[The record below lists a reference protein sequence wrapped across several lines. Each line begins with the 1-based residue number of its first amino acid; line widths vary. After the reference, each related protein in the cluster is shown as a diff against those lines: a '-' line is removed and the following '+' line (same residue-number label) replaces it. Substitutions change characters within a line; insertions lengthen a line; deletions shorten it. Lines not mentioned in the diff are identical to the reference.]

1 MYYKQ
6 QVKKNV
12 FSRLL
17 KKAHMLRY
25 ASALAAHVPLKYAP
39 PLDSRDALPLN
50 LFEQPAG
57 GILKNTYLL
66 CLSIFINDAISVAKT
81 K

>member
-1 MYYKQ
+1 
-6 QVKKNV
+6 
-12 FSRLL
+12 
-17 KKAHMLRY
+17 MLRY

-39 PLDSRDALPLN
+39 LSAPRGALPLN

-66 CLSIFINDAISVAKT
+66 RLGIFINDAISVAKT

>member
-1 MYYKQ
+1 
-6 QVKKNV
+6 
-12 FSRLL
+12 
-17 KKAHMLRY
+17 MLRY
-25 ASALAAHVPLKYAP
+25 ASAFAAHVPLKKYAP

-50 LFEQPAG
+50 LFEQPAS

-66 CLSIFINDAISVAKT
+66 RLGIFINDAISVAKT